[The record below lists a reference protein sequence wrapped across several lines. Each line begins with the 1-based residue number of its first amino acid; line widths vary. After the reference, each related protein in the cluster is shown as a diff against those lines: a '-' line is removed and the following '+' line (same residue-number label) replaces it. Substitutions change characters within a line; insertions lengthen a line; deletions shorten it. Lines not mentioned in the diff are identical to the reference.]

1 MTQDHREEASVISD
15 HQQTGWFAWARD
27 QLYDFVYQEGDF
39 ALQMVGDLFRGY
51 EPSREKKHLTRQIK
65 HREKRVASSIPK
77 PEKNNQVG
85 ARKSQIHE
93 KPLLY
98 NEKQAF
104 VDLLKREADEGQIE
118 YWKRKKWLLSLPNI
132 SIREMLAI
140 RAEIGKQ
147 IATDTIEVEANSIT
161 QSYQQ
166 RLADREARKQMKHR
180 VMKRTQK
187 RGRTR

>member
-1 MTQDHREEASVISD
+1 MTQDHREETRVISGSE
-15 HQQTGWFAWARD
+15 QTGWFAWVRD

-51 EPSREKKHLTRQIK
+51 EPKRENKHLERQIR
-65 HREKRVASSIPK
+65 HREKRASQPIPK
-77 PEKNNQVG
+77 SKKTNETQNKQ
-85 ARKSQIHE
+85 SQIRE
-93 KPLLY
+93 KPLSY
-98 NEKQAF
+98 NEKLAF
-104 VDLLKREADEGQIE
+104 VDLLKRETGEGQIE
-118 YWKRKKWLLSLPNI
+118 YWKRKKWLLSLPNET
-132 SIREMLAI
+132 IREMLTI
-140 RAEIGKQ
+140 RSDIDKQ

-166 RLADREARKQMKHR
+166 RLSKHEARKQMKHR